1 MPSGSRPDPDGPAA
15 IRVLHVSHTSEG
27 GGAELALRRL
37 LTTDRP
43 GWHASICTAQPAA
56 TPHPDR
62 PGGAAGNPSGVIGD
76 PPGDIGGDDSQRTA
90 GDRVSGV
97 FAGLD
102 RRGVP
107 VDQVLPVLPGGGT
120 RGLDPR
126 LAARYL
132 AALTRAARRLRR
144 SPLFRAADLLHANT
158 AAAAIICAL
167 ATPDRRHPLVVHLR
181 DLVDGESL
189 GRFGLLA
196 LRRIALPRVDGV
208 LANSAAT
215 LRSAESWLG
224 AEVPRAV
231 VQSPLGVT
239 HRTTRSRVGP
249 TVRAIGMLGRL
260 QRWKGQHVFLDA
272 FARSLADTG
281 VPGYLAGAA
290 LFGEEGY
297 AAELRAQ
304 ATRLGIADR
313 VTFLGHVDDVAG
325 FLDRIDVLVHASTR
339 PEPLGQTVLQGLAH
353 GLPVVATE
361 GGGPGEWLRSG
372 ENGLLVP
379 ANDPAALGA
388 ALRTVV
394 DSRELREKLAAG
406 AAGTAV
412 QTDQDCVD
420 RHAAFFDTVRRAHRS
435 TGRAGTG
442 LAGTGRVRSAR
453 RAR

>member
-1 MPSGSRPDPDGPAA
+1 VPTGSRPDPAA

-43 GWHASICTAQPAA
+43 GWHASICTAEPAA
-56 TPHPDR
+56 PQPGRPGDRPDR
-62 PGGAAGNPSGVIGD
+62 SSDDLPGGAFG
-76 PPGDIGGDDSQRTA
+76 
-90 GDRVSGV
+90 
-97 FAGLD
+97 GLD
-102 RRGVP
+102 RCGVP
-107 VDQVLPVLPGGGT
+107 VAEVLPVLPGGGT

-126 LAARYL
+126 LVARYL

-144 SPLFRAADLLHANT
+144 SPLFREADLLHANT

-181 DLVDGESL
+181 DLVDGDSL

-196 LRRIALPRVDGV
+196 LRRIVLPRADGV

-215 LRSAESWLG
+215 LRSAESRLG
-224 AEVPRAV
+224 AGVPRAV
-231 VQSPLGVT
+231 AQSPIGVT
-239 HRTTRSRVGP
+239 RRTAGPRVGP
-249 TVRAIGMLGRL
+249 AVRAIGMLGRL

-281 VPGYLAGAA
+281 VHAYLAGAA

-325 FLDRIDVLVHASTR
+325 FLDRVDVLVHASTR
-339 PEPLGQTVLQGLAH
+339 PEPLGQTVLQGLAYA
-353 GLPVVATE
+353 LPVVATE

-388 ALRTVV
+388 ALRSLV
-394 DSRELREKLAAG
+394 DSRELREKLASG

-412 QTDQDCVD
+412 ETDQDCVD
-420 RHAAFFDTVRRAHRS
+420 RHAAFFDEVRLAHRPA
-435 TGRAGTG
+435 GRAGVG
-442 LAGTGRVRSAR
+442 RAEAGRAGAGRARTGRRPR
-453 RAR
+453 